1 MNCHGSINMSSH
13 SISLQ
18 KLHWV
23 FPVGKIRIL
32 CHHIHTLS
40 LYSTMNMDITKD
52 QWHLGNYKYSFNKI
66 RKNLQCFRKECT
78 CLQGGYT
85 VATWDVKAVT
95 MTVERTGWREWCA
108 CGQRQADSKGEWGTS
123 NPTLIMQGENTKTF
137 IAIPAKFL
145 FCANSWKVVAG
156 RRGLLKPCRESK

>member
-40 LYSTMNMDITKD
+40 LYSTMNMDITKV

-66 RKNLQCFRKECT
+66 RKKIYSASEKNVRASRE
-78 CLQGGYT
+78 
-85 VATWDVKAVT
+85 ATQWP
-95 MTVERTGWREWCA
+95 RE
-108 CGQRQADSKGEWGTS
+108 
-123 NPTLIMQGENTKTF
+123 TLR
-137 IAIPAKFL
+137 L
-145 FCANSWKVVAG
+145 
-156 RRGLLKPCRESK
+156 